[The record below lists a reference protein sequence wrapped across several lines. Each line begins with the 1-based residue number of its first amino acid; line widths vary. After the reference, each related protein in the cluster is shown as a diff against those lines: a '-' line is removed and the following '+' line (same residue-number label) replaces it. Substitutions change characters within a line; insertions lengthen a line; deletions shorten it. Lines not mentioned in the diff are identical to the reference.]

1 MKNYIQK
8 GGTIEVVA
16 GGNVASGSIV
26 TVGTIAGISSGNY
39 VSGNTVVVNLDGV
52 YAVAKDASVVAQ
64 GAKLYVAAGVAT
76 TTVGTNVFLGYA
88 HVAALTGDATVR
100 VLLAR

>member
-8 GGTIEVVA
+8 GSYIEVIA
-16 GGNVASGSIV
+16 TGDVASGSIV
-26 TVGTIAGISSGNY
+26 TVGATAGISAGNY
-39 VSGNTVVVNLDGV
+39 VSGDTVVVNLDGV

-88 HVAALTGDATVR
+88 YVAALTGDATVR

>member
-8 GGTIEVVA
+8 GSSIEVIA
-16 GGNVASGSIV
+16 GGDVASGSIV
-26 TVGTIAGISSGNY
+26 TVGATAGVSAGNY
-39 VSGNTVVVNLDGV
+39 VSGDTVVVNLDGV

-64 GAKLYVAAGVAT
+64 GAKLYIAAGVAT

-88 HVAALTGDATVR
+88 HAAALTGDTTVN

>member
-8 GGTIEVVA
+8 GGTIEVIA
-16 GGNVASGSIV
+16 GGSVASGSIV
-26 TVGTIAGISSGNY
+26 TVGATAGISAGKY
-39 VSGNTVVVNLDGV
+39 VSGDTVVVNLDGV
-52 YAVAKDASVVAQ
+52 YAVAKDASVVAK

-76 TTVGTNVFLGYA
+76 TTVGSNVFLGYA
-88 HVAALTGDATVR
+88 HSAALAGDATVN

>member
-8 GGTIEVVA
+8 GSVIEVVA
-16 GGNVASGSIV
+16 GGDVDSGSIV
-26 TVGTIAGISSGNY
+26 TVGATAGVSAGNY
-39 VSGNTVVVNLDGV
+39 VSGDVVVVNLDGV
-52 YAVAKDASVVAQ
+52 YAVAKDASVVAI
-64 GAKLYVAAGVAT
+64 GVKLYVAAGVAT

-88 HVAALTGDATVR
+88 HSAALTGDATVN

>member
-8 GGTIEVVA
+8 GCTIEVVA
-16 GGNVASGSIV
+16 SGNVASGSIV
-26 TVGTIAGISSGNY
+26 TVGATAGVSAGNY
-39 VSGNTVVVNLDGV
+39 VSGDTVVVKLDGV
-52 YAVAKDASVVAQ
+52 YAVAKDASVFAQ
-64 GAKLYVAAGVAT
+64 GAKVYVAAGVAT

-88 HVAALTGDATVR
+88 HAAALTGDATVR